1 VTNSPDNSRPL
12 DSLRLVAIG
21 ASAGGL
27 EPLQSFF
34 GAIKDAPKNTAFVV
48 IQHLSPDYKSMMGE
62 LLARTTSIP
71 IATVED
77 GTQLEAG
84 HIYLIPPAST
94 YSSRQGHLRCRSQA
108 LGGGQPSDRRVRG
121 VCRRFL

>member
-34 GAIKDAPKNTAFVV
+34 GAMKDAPKNTALVV

-62 LLARTTSIP
+62 LLAS
-71 IATVED
+71 
-77 GTQLEAG
+77 Q
-84 HIYLIPPAST
+84 YLHT
-94 YSSRQGHLRCRSQA
+94 HR
-108 LGGGQPSDRRVRG
+108 DRRGWHAAGGRETST
-121 VCRRFL
+121 